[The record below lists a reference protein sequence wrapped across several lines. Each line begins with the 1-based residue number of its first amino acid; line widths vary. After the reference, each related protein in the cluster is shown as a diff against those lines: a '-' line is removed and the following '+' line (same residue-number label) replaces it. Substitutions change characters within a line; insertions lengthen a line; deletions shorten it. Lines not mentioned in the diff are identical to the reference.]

1 MRIYYC
7 ETTIG
12 ISFCFSSII
21 FIFYH
26 ILNLTKMKNYL
37 FLFIVY
43 SLFVT
48 PNLCAQNLSTNEVFD
63 VLSKWEGNWRSIV
76 LFEESVWIEES
87 FETRGISE
95 SNLILSNNYLEMNV
109 YNGNETSKHIIR
121 YDQNSKQFNRW
132 EFKSDGG
139 TNFWVGK
146 WSQIKETM
154 TWTYVDFTNTEI
166 RGEIIETFS
175 SNNTINVNVAMKDK
189 KGNNLLRISSKANK
203 I

>member
-1 MRIYYC
+1 MKK
-7 ETTIG
+7 
-12 ISFCFSSII
+12 II
-21 FIFYH
+21 F
-26 ILNLTKMKNYL
+26 LL
-37 FLFIVY
+37 IVQA
-43 SLFVT
+43 LFVT
-48 PNLCAQNLSTNEVFD
+48 PDLFGQNLSKNEVFD
-63 VLSKWEGNWRSIV
+63 VLSKWEGNWKSIV
-76 LFEESVWIEES
+76 LFEESLWVTES
-87 FETRGISE
+87 FEPRGISE

-139 TNFWVGK
+139 TNFWIGK
-146 WSQIKETM
+146 WSQIKQTM
-154 TWTYVDFTNTEI
+154 TWNYVDFTNAEI

-175 SNNTINVNVAMKDK
+175 SNNTINVNVVMKDK

>member
-1 MRIYYC
+1 MKK
-7 ETTIG
+7 
-12 ISFCFSSII
+12 II
-21 FIFYH
+21 F
-26 ILNLTKMKNYL
+26 L
-37 FLFIVY
+37 IVVY
-43 SLFVT
+43 PLFVT
-48 PNLCAQNLSTNEVFD
+48 SDLCAQNLSKNEVFD
-63 VLSKWEGNWRSIV
+63 VLSKWEGNWKSIV
-76 LFEESVWIEES
+76 LFEVSVWVTES

-132 EFKSDGG
+132 EFKNNGG

-154 TWTYVDFTNTEI
+154 TWNYVDFTNAEI
-166 RGEIIETFS
+166 TGEIIETFS
-175 SNNTINVNVAMKDK
+175 SNNTINVNVVMKDK
-189 KGNNLLRISSKANK
+189 NGNNLLRISSKANK